1 MWGDDMFSS
10 INLVSWGTTLGG
22 GSLIYVIFQ
31 DSKKR
36 LGKPHWKWA
45 IGMGLLFMIA
55 IGQEYQYILSR
66 LEKGVKLGSFLGSL
80 FGLWIGCFLLYRLST
95 RKAAKRYT
103 ENIKNS

>member
-1 MWGDDMFSS
+1 MRVDDMFNS
-10 INLVSWGTTLGG
+10 IDIVSWGTTFGG

-36 LGKPHWKWA
+36 LGKPRWRWA
-45 IGMGLLFMIA
+45 IGMGLLFMVV
-55 IGQEYQYILSR
+55 IGQVYQYILSKSER
-66 LEKGVKLGSFLGSL
+66 GVELGPFLGSL

-103 ENIKNS
+103 ENKKNP